1 LSNLPQN
8 RHSERSASGAESK
21 NLGAAYLTDAVQAF
35 SATEAKVQDLPAYAL
50 DGHARNSI
58 GHSPPE
64 NSPNKLIDVRDLDS
78 ELLLDQAHVDCV
90 CKCVT
95 KLWRQNLSS
104 ENQHRSGL
112 VRNSSSNA

>member
-1 LSNLPQN
+1 ML
-8 RHSERSASGAESK
+8 GCAESK
-21 NLGAAYLTDAVQAF
+21 DPKGAYLTHAARAF
-35 SATEAKVQDLPAYAL
+35 STTEAKEQDLLAYAL
-50 DGHARNSI
+50 EGHGRNSI
-58 GHSPPE
+58 GLPE

-104 ENQHRSGL
+104 QNQHRSGL
-112 VRNSSSNA
+112 VKKQLA